1 VSGPRQSGPLPS
13 GPLRFGCA
21 LSLSKGSQRQAEL
34 GFALS
39 LSKGALRQAQ
49 RTSGSLRPRIGA
61 AACSLVVL
69 VALLLISGCVAAPS
83 GPTGQRK
90 SDPAGY
96 TGGSSLPE
104 PYEMPEI
111 ALTDTSGRPYN
122 LATTPSKPVTLLFF
136 GYIHCPDVCIA
147 VLSDVALALQ
157 RLSPADRDQIQ
168 FIFVTTD
175 PARDK
180 EKQIRRY
187 LDRFNPSFVGL
198 TGSLSTIKRAATQ
211 VGVDIEGVKKLPS
224 GGYEVGHSAQV
235 IGFSRNSGVVIWTPG
250 TPIAALKHDFTLLVK
265 RSR

>member
-1 VSGPRQSGPLPS
+1 VNGTVRSGRTPSLTGPA
-13 GPLRFGCA
+13 GTA
-21 LSLSKGSQRQAEL
+21 
-34 GFALS
+34 
-39 LSKGALRQAQ
+39 
-49 RTSGSLRPRIGA
+49 RISIA
-61 AACSLVVL
+61 VCSLLSVVVL
-69 VALLLISGCVAAPS
+69 MLISGCTTAPS
-83 GPTGQRK
+83 GPSGKRNA
-90 SDPAGY
+90 DPAGY

-104 PYEMPEI
+104 PYTMPEI
-111 ALTDTSGRPYN
+111 SLRDTSGRPYN

-136 GYIHCPDVCIA
+136 GYTHCPDVCIA

-157 RLSPADRDQIQ
+157 RLSAADRDQIQ

-198 TGSLSTIKRAATQ
+198 TGPLSMIKRAATE

-250 TPIAALKHDFTLLVK
+250 TPIAALKHDFALLVE

>member
-1 VSGPRQSGPLPS
+1 MSRPAQSGPIVS
-13 GPLRFGCA
+13 TVRISTA
-21 LSLSKGSQRQAEL
+21 AYSLMA
-34 GFALS
+34 
-39 LSKGALRQAQ
+39 
-49 RTSGSLRPRIGA
+49 
-61 AACSLVVL
+61 L
-69 VALLLISGCVAAPS
+69 VALLLVTSCVSAPS
-83 GPTGQRK
+83 GPTGQRNA
-90 SDPAGY
+90 DPAGY

-104 PYEMPEI
+104 PYTMPEVS
-111 ALTDTSGRPYN
+111 LTDTSGRPYN

-136 GYIHCPDVCIA
+136 GYTNCPDVCIA

-157 RLSPADRDQIQ
+157 RLSAADRDQIQ
-168 FIFVTTD
+168 MIFVTTD

-198 TGSLSTIKRAATQ
+198 TGPLSMIKRAATE

-235 IGFSRNSGVVIWTPG
+235 VGFSRNSGVVIWTPG
-250 TPIAALKHDFTLLVK
+250 TPIAALKHDFALLVE